1 MLLPIPIG
9 YFVSVFLLISGVLN
23 CMEYLDNKPV
33 NCTRAVLLNGLAEA
47 GWPIIAATV
56 ILLLIQL
63 NKQMEKLR
71 LEATTSAPPLPGKP
85 LKKKKRSADDAEPE
99 EEARSSRKA
108 APAQQATPSVS
119 LAGLARPAQVHAPM
133 QPVAHSQAAAP
144 AQHMPTYPNS
154 PIPGGGRVP
163 QPAVVPAAP
172 VAPAASPAAD
182 LPPRPEPVPSTRSG
196 KRAPSK
202 SEAESLSFFK
212 VD

>member
-1 MLLPIPIG
+1 MLFAIPIG
-9 YFVSVFLLISGVLN
+9 YFVSVSLLISGILN

-47 GWPIIAATV
+47 GWPIIAASV

-63 NKQMEKLR
+63 NRQLEKLR

-85 LKKKKRSADDAEPE
+85 LKKKKRSADDGMPE
-99 EEARSSRKA
+99 EEARGSRKA
-108 APAQQATPSVS
+108 APAQQPTPSVS
-119 LAGLARPAQVHAPM
+119 LVGLARPAQVHAPM
-133 QPVAHSQAAAP
+133 QPVTHSHAAVPAP
-144 AQHMPTYPNS
+144 HMPTYPNS

-163 QPAVVPAAP
+163 QPAVAPAAP

>member
-1 MLLPIPIG
+1 MFLPIPIG

-23 CMEYLDNKPV
+23 SLEYLDNKPV
-33 NCTRAVLLNGLAEA
+33 NCTRAVLLNGLVEA
-47 GWPIIAATV
+47 GWPIIAASV

-71 LEATTSAPPLPGKP
+71 LEATITPAPFPSKSP
-85 LKKKKRSADDAEPE
+85 KKKKRSADE
-99 EEARSSRKA
+99 EEPAEAPRKHEA
-108 APAQQATPSVS
+108 ETHPSPSVS

-133 QPVAHSQAAAP
+133 QPGTHSPAAAAAP
-144 AQHMPTYPNS
+144 HLPTYPNS

-163 QPAVVPAAP
+163 QQAAPAAP
-172 VAPAASPAAD
+172 AAAI
-182 LPPRPEPVPSTRSG
+182 PPRPEPVPSTRSG

>member
-1 MLLPIPIG
+1 MLFPIPIG
-9 YFVSVFLLISGVLN
+9 YFVSVFLLISGLFN
-23 CMEYLDNKPV
+23 SLEYLNNKPV
-33 NCTRAVLLNGLAEA
+33 NCTRAVLLNGLVEA
-47 GWPIIAATV
+47 GWPIIAASV

-63 NKQMEKLR
+63 NKQLEKLR
-71 LEATTSAPPLPGKP
+71 LEACTTPLPSPQKSQ
-85 LKKKKRSADDAEPE
+85 KKKTRGTDADES
-99 EEARSSRKA
+99 EEAPRHPRKQE
-108 APAQQATPSVS
+108 PARQPEPSVS

-163 QPAVVPAAP
+163 QPAVVPVAP
-172 VAPAASPAAD
+172 FAPAASPAAD
-182 LPPRPEPVPSTRSG
+182 LPPRPEPVPSTRSA